1 MTQEESRHHSGK
13 CRVLIYV
20 ISERRKFQRH
30 GSGQADSY
38 LDYLLDFDD
47 LLDFDSRVNVD
58 CGDSV
63 VTHTVDSTH
72 CKPLPCSCPTAGTW
86 CARGTCSGCIEIGEG
101 ANSTRLTRCYRAYGP
116 RELACVWRG

>member
-20 ISERRKFQRH
+20 FSERQKFRRN
-30 GSGQADSY
+30 DRLIRY

-47 LLDFDSRVNVD
+47 LLDFDSRVDVD
-58 CGDSV
+58 CRDSV

-101 ANSTRLTRCYRAYGP
+101 AHGTRLTRCSRVYGP
-116 RELACVWRG
+116 RELACV